1 MRLTCHVWTP
11 GPFIACSAPA
21 LRSEDDALRSE
32 DDGVA
37 GGGAVGKDRGTQS
50 DLRVGTAHSGQE
62 CRLRLIFIISDADSS
77 RAEEKLWHKK

>member
-1 MRLTCHVWTP
+1 M
-11 GPFIACSAPA
+11 
-21 LRSEDDALRSE
+21 
-32 DDGVA
+32 A

-62 CRLRLIFIISDADSS
+62 CSLRLIFIISDADSS